1 MVVDEQELTH
11 SVEHSSTRNLSRLFW
26 FGVVSGTGWLIDFG
40 VFYLLIVTGHA
51 SALSNALSATVAVT
65 FVFFT
70 STSNIFKST
79 NGFILYKF
87 LAYLI
92 YQSMAIIGA
101 SWAIQALSVAASFS
115 PMIAKIIVTPITFYA
130 NFQFMSVLTTGKFRL
145 Q

>member
-1 MVVDEQELTH
+1 LV
-11 SVEHSSTRNLSRLFW
+11 SRLFW

-40 VFYLLIVTGHA
+40 VFYLLIVTGHD
-51 SALSNALSATVAVT
+51 SAVSNALSATVAVT

-70 STSNIFKST
+70 STSNIFRST
-79 NGFILYKF
+79 NRFILYKF
-87 LAYLI
+87 LTYLV
-92 YQSMAIIGA
+92 YQSVAIIAA
-101 SWAIQALSVAASFS
+101 SWAIQALSIAAGFS